1 MKIKKKLSIDQLKKL
16 FELRIMM
23 ETYEDF
29 LSSLQQMVSS
39 KVGALQN
46 KIKSVSE
53 FVEIPL
59 DKRIDFDFKKSVV
72 IWEDENAIK
81 KTN

>member
-1 MKIKKKLSIDQLKKL
+1 MEKKLSIDQLKKL

-81 KTN
+81 KTD

>member
-1 MKIKKKLSIDQLKKL
+1 MEKKLSIDQLKKL

-29 LSSLQQMVSS
+29 LNSLQQMVSS
-39 KVGALQN
+39 KVGALQT
-46 KIKSVSE
+46 KIKNVSE

-59 DKRIDFDFKKSVV
+59 DKRIDFDFKKLMV
-72 IWEDENAIK
+72 IWEDENATK
-81 KTN
+81 SSD

>member
-1 MKIKKKLSIDQLKKL
+1 MEKKLSIDQLKKL

-29 LSSLQQMVSS
+29 LNSLQQMINS

-46 KIKSVSE
+46 KIRSVSE

-72 IWEDENAIK
+72 IWEDENATK
-81 KTN
+81 SSD

>member
-81 KTN
+81 KTD

>member
-59 DKRIDFDFKKSVV
+59 DKKIDFDFEKFVV

-81 KTN
+81 KTD